1 MFGAGVEVAKIF
13 LKKVILYYQN
23 DELVHVVKELIMTT
37 ELKNNKKY
45 LKDLAKMAR
54 DYNLDNIAKVLA
66 YWATF
71 FDHTSLLVSP

>member
-66 YWATF
+66 Y
-71 FDHTSLLVSP
+71 